1 MEIRA
6 AQITALSQIRRAM
19 FLRRLRQFIE
29 ERTQRIP
36 EEDALAGLFERGL
49 RYGLVSEQQFAGY
62 IMLSWQSGVRPPAPD
77 PKWIAE
83 VMNDPVRSAE
93 AKVDAIYDRARAM
106 AEGKA

>member
-6 AQITALSQIRRAM
+6 EQMNALSQMRRAM

-29 ERTQRIP
+29 EHTQQVP
-36 EEDALAGLFERGL
+36 EEGALADLFERGE

-62 IMLSWQSGVRPPAPD
+62 VMLSWQSGVRPPAPD
-77 PKWIAE
+77 PTWMAE
-83 VMNDPVRSAE
+83 VMNDPARSAD
-93 AKVDAIYDRARAM
+93 AKVDAIYDRARAI